1 MLGPISHPG
10 SPTNPCQ
17 ALIVTHIPIC
27 DGVEKAPFLQCAG
40 GSKQRS
46 GNEEVPFEEVSPSS
60 LHTVG
65 QADENSRNRQKK
77 LEPYPIYHPEA
88 EWQETNNVDDG
99 SLPSN
104 FVTSA
109 CRLDK

>member
-1 MLGPISHPG
+1 MKKYLSRK
-10 SPTNPCQ
+10 SP
-17 ALIVTHIPIC
+17 
-27 DGVEKAPFLQCAG
+27 
-40 GSKQRS
+40 
-46 GNEEVPFEEVSPSS
+46 PSS

-65 QADENSRNRQKK
+65 QAEEKSRNRQKK
-77 LEPYPIYHPEA
+77 LEPYPIYHPEP

-104 FVTSA
+104 FLTSA